1 MIINLLAAT
10 NNGSIEEN
18 IWLISLGIIL
28 LIAFVYCYSKV
39 VYNKAPKSIE
49 KTFAIASILFLVSTI
64 ICIIKPLENPE
75 LLKLLIA
82 AIIVFLLEW
91 FWERFYF
98 SKFWS
103 GKRTKKMMVYRNM
116 FAIIGL
122 ILIALHVYIFVM
134 AFTIE
139 SIAAVVFVLTY
150 TMINLIIFLS
160 HRDLEEHCYY

>member
-1 MIINLLAAT
+1 MIINFLTAT
-10 NNGSIEEN
+10 NNSSIEEN

-28 LIAFVYCYSKV
+28 LIAFVYCYSNV
-39 VYNKAPKSIE
+39 VYNKTPKAME
-49 KTFAIASILFLVSTI
+49 KTFAIASILFLLSTI

-82 AIIVFLLEW
+82 AVIVFLLEW

-103 GKRTKKMMVYRNM
+103 GKRTKKMMFYRNM
-116 FAIIGL
+116 FAIAAL
-122 ILIALHVYIFVM
+122 ILIGLHVYIFVM
-134 AFTIE
+134 AFAIE
-139 SIAAVVFVLTY
+139 SVAAVVFVSTY
-150 TMINLIIFLS
+150 TVINLIIFLS

>member
-1 MIINLLAAT
+1 MLINFLTAA
-10 NNGSIEEN
+10 NNSSIEEN

-28 LIAFVYCYSKV
+28 LVAFIYCYSNV
-39 VYNKAPKSIE
+39 VYNKSPKGINKMLIISGV
-49 KTFAIASILFLVSTI
+49 LFLISTI
-64 ICIIKPLENPE
+64 ICIIKPLENLE

-91 FWERFYF
+91 FWERYYF

-103 GKRTKKMMVYRNM
+103 GKRTKKMMVYRNI

-122 ILIALHVYIFVM
+122 ILIGLHVYIFVT
-134 AFTIE
+134 AFAIE
-139 SIAAVVFVLTY
+139 SVAAVVFVLTY
-150 TMINLIIFLS
+150 TMINLMIFLS